1 MNPSK
6 KNSILTLCGLIV
18 LALLLALASLWPGM
32 HKEDSSLA
40 LQEMKTLPDTLRVVT
55 LSGSTTYFTYKDEP
69 MGYQYDL
76 ISLIAKRMDKPMK
89 ILVAPHADSMLRLL
103 ESGAA
108 DLCITPQAVTQSG
121 RKRWRYTGPQ
131 MLSGLVL
138 VQRKNTGKSDYVH
151 KVTELAHRTLTITPD
166 DRYEERLQHLSEQIG
181 QPIAIQVAEEGHVT
195 EESLIGDVAA
205 GKIPYTVADYL
216 IAKTVSTYYNN
227 VDISVEI
234 GFRQQL
240 QWVVRPGEKVLADS
254 LDAWAAQIPKQK
266 GYQSI
271 YKRYF
276 ELSKGIQEAPIRL
289 TAHGDLSAFDDIFR
303 QEARRLQGWSWQLLA
318 SIAYFESNF
327 TSEVVG
333 WSGARGLMGIMPSTG
348 RIYGASANE
357 LLNPAVSVRV
367 AVDCLLAIRKSYA
380 HISDADQQLK
390 ICLAAYNAGIGHV
403 TDARRL
409 AAKYGFDPDVWDGNV
424 EECIKMKREP
434 QYYND
439 PVCRAGYLR
448 GTETLKY
455 VNNVFG
461 RMQQYCTKFKK

>member
-1 MNPSK
+1 MNLSQ
-6 KNSILTLCGLIV
+6 KNSIWTLCGLIV
-18 LALLLALASLWPGM
+18 LALLPAWASLWLGTQE
-32 HKEDSSLA
+32 EDSSLA
-40 LQEMKTLPDTLRVVT
+40 IQEMKTLPDTLRVVT

-69 MGYQYDL
+69 MGYQYEL
-76 ISLIAKRMDKPMK
+76 ISLIAKRMGKPISIM
-89 ILVAPHADSMLRLL
+89 VAPHADSMLRLL

-121 RKRWRYTGPQ
+121 RKRWRYTGAE

-138 VQRKNTGKSDYVH
+138 VQRKDTGKTDFVH
-151 KVTELAHRTLTITPD
+151 KVTDLARRTLTITPD

-205 GKIPYTVADYL
+205 GIIPYTVADYL
-216 IAKTVSTYYNN
+216 IAKAVSTYYGN

-234 GFRQQL
+234 GFRQKL

-254 LDAWAAQIPKQK
+254 LDVWAAQVPIQK

-276 ELSKGIQEAPIRL
+276 ELSKGIQDAPICL

-327 TSEVVG
+327 TPEVVG

-348 RIYGASANE
+348 RIYGASVSE
-357 LLNPAVSVRV
+357 LLNPEVSVRV
-367 AVDCLLAIRKSYA
+367 AVDCLLAIRKNYT
-380 HISDADQQLK
+380 HISNADQQLK

-409 AAKYGFDPDVWDGNV
+409 AEKYGFDPDIWDGNV
-424 EECIKMKREP
+424 EECIKMKRDP

-448 GTETLKY
+448 GAETLKY
-455 VNNVFG
+455 VTNVFG
-461 RMQQYCTKFKK
+461 RMQQYRSKSQK